1 MMNLNELLNHEDK
14 QVAELAGRVS
24 RYKTLLNS
32 NQINEEEFKN
42 LSDQLLD
49 LKKIQD
55 AAETDAQ
62 KRMLEEAVKA
72 LRIICSIL

>member
-1 MMNLNELLNHEDK
+1 MMNLNELLNHEDR
-14 QVAELAGRVS
+14 QVAELAARVS

-49 LKKIQD
+49 LKKLQD

-62 KRMLEEAVKA
+62 KRLLETAVKA
-72 LRIICSIL
+72 LRLICSIL

>member
-1 MMNLNELLNHEDK
+1 MMNLNELLTHENK
-14 QVAELAGRVS
+14 QVADLAARVS

-32 NQINEEEFKN
+32 NQINEEEFKS

-49 LKKIQD
+49 LKTIQD

-72 LRIICSIL
+72 LRIICSLL